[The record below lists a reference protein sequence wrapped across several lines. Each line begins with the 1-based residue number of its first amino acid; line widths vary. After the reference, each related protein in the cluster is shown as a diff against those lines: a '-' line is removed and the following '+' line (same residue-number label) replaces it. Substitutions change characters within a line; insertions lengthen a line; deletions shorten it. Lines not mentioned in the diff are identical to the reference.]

1 MKLGL
6 GTVQFGMPYGI
17 SNSGD
22 ICTDNELNNI
32 LKLAHSHQLK
42 IIDTAASYGNAERR
56 LGKSSLISKFNIVSK
71 IDNID
76 ATDET
81 SMKHRAVQLIRHS
94 LTNLCVEHFYGVI
107 CHDPKTMV
115 TKIGAKT
122 RVALEYLKE
131 QNICKKIGV
140 SIYEVEDVCRIIQQ
154 GGIDLVQLPLN
165 IFDQRFL
172 RTGGLAELKANGIE
186 IHVRS
191 AFLQGLL
198 LMPLDQVE
206 LKKPDAYQALLRFHK
221 FANDLKLTPLQ
232 LGLNF
237 IQSLNDVDH
246 IIIGAAS
253 VSQLQEALTVS
264 DIDIAPNDYSTLSE
278 DNPAVIDPRMW

>member
-94 LTNLCVEHFYGVI
+94 LTNLCVERFYGVI

-115 TKIGAKT
+115 TEIGAKT

-131 QNICKKIGV
+131 RNICKKIGV

-154 GGIDLVQLPLN
+154 GGIDLVQLP
-165 IFDQRFL
+165 
-172 RTGGLAELKANGIE
+172 
-186 IHVRS
+186 
-191 AFLQGLL
+191 
-198 LMPLDQVE
+198 
-206 LKKPDAYQALLRFHK
+206 
-221 FANDLKLTPLQ
+221 
-232 LGLNF
+232 F

-253 VSQLQEALTVS
+253 VSQLQEAITVS